1 MFGFWSLLP
10 ISTSSSVVYN
20 GRDDDIVLHVQKSEI
35 VDSSVTSTI
44 TIDMNLQK
52 DSYIII

>member
-10 ISTSSSVVYN
+10 ISAIGSVVHN
-20 GRDDDIVLHVQKSEI
+20 GRDDEIVLHIQKSES
-35 VDSSVTSTI
+35 VDSGVTSII

-52 DSYIII
+52 DSSIII

>member
-52 DSYIII
+52 DSHIII

>member
-52 DSYIII
+52 DSNIII